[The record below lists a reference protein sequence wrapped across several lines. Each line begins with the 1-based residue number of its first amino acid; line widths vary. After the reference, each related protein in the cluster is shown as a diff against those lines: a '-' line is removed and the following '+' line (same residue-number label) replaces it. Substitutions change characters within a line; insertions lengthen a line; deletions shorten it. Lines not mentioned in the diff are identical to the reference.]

1 MPKQWEYWLYPE
13 LKKFEPPDR
22 DPALRKAKDASLD
35 GFELMGITLAVALTV
50 ALTRYS
56 NAGLALIERI
66 GAALANLLIAIP
78 ILMVLAGPFYVR
90 RIRRALRAQLKDDS
104 P

>member
-1 MPKQWEYWLYPE
+1 VPKRWEYWLYPE
-13 LKKFEPPDR
+13 LKKFELSDR
-22 DPALRKAKDASLD
+22 DLALRKAKDAKMD
-35 GFELMGITLAVALTV
+35 GFELMGLTLAVALTV
-50 ALTRYS
+50 ALTKYS

-90 RIRRALRAQLKDDS
+90 RIRRALRAQLKGAS